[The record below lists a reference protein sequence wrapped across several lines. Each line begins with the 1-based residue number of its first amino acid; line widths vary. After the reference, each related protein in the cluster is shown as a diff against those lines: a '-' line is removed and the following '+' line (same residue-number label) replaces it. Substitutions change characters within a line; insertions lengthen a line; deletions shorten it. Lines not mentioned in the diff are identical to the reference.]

1 MSREKKI
8 LLGVGFVVFLVI
20 LWCVVY
26 FSWLQ
31 VEPEGDNILTAEE
44 LKGYDEHDT
53 DSVFTDATV
62 IIDDKE
68 YKLSEVKKSLL
79 TDGNVVVAV
88 KVNDREVQGYIT
100 VSDTISSPEVRL
112 SDSDNCAQV
121 IIPEEGK

>member
-1 MSREKKI
+1 MSRKKKI

-31 VEPEGDNILTAEE
+31 VEPKGDNILTAKE

-53 DSVFTDATV
+53 DSVFTDSTV
-62 IIDDKE
+62 IINDKE

-79 TDGNVVVAV
+79 TDDNVVVAV

-112 SDSDNCAQV
+112 SDSDNYAQV
-121 IIPEEGK
+121 IIPEEEK

>member
-1 MSREKKI
+1 MSRKKKI

-31 VEPEGDNILTAEE
+31 VEPKGDNILTAEE
-44 LKGYDEHDT
+44 LKKYDEQNT
-53 DSVFTDATV
+53 NSVFTNATV
-62 IIDDKE
+62 IINDKE
-68 YKLSEVKKSLL
+68 YELNEVKKSLL
-79 TDGNVVVAV
+79 TDDVVVTV

-112 SDSDNCAQV
+112 PDSDNYAQV
-121 IIPEEGK
+121 IIPEEEK

>member
-1 MSREKKI
+1 MSRKKKI

-31 VEPEGDNILTAEE
+31 VEPKGDNILTAEE
-44 LKGYDEHDT
+44 LRGYDKQDA

-62 IIDDKE
+62 IINDKE

-79 TDGNVVVAV
+79 TDDNVVVTV

-100 VSDTISSPEVRL
+100 LSDTISSPEVRL
-112 SDSDNCAQV
+112 SDSDNYAQV
-121 IIPEEGK
+121 IIPEEEK

>member
-1 MSREKKI
+1 MSRKKKI

-31 VEPEGDNILTAEE
+31 VEPKGDNILTAEE
-44 LKGYDEHDT
+44 LKGYDEYDT

-62 IIDDKE
+62 IINDKE

-79 TDGNVVVAV
+79 TDDNVVVAV

-112 SDSDNCAQV
+112 SDSDTYAQV

>member
-1 MSREKKI
+1 MSRKKKI

-26 FSWLQ
+26 FFWLQ
-31 VEPEGDNILTAEE
+31 VEPKGDNILTAEE
-44 LKGYDEHDT
+44 LRGYDKQDA

-62 IIDDKE
+62 IINDKE

-79 TDGNVVVAV
+79 TDDNVVVTV

-100 VSDTISSPEVRL
+100 LSDTISSPEVRL
-112 SDSDNCAQV
+112 SDSDNYAQV
-121 IIPEEGK
+121 IILEEKK